1 MSASSLPPTSHAQ
14 VMNLGWES
22 YDFVLNESIHL
33 EMFDQMLERNAV
45 SWSSMISVYVHMGM
59 FREALELFNDMQLCG
74 FRPNHAGIV
83 GALAACAFLDL
94 SIIKSR
100 ADARKHCSVNSPA
113 CYANLLLPSALH
125 LLVHSSTMGLSR
137 YIHDKPVDAQAFRPR
152 GASEALDH

>member
-1 MSASSLPPTSHAQ
+1 
-14 VMNLGWES
+14 
-22 YDFVLNESIHL
+22 
-33 EMFDQMLERNAV
+33 MFDQMLERNAV

-83 GALAACAFLDL
+83 GALAAYLANRDQ
-94 SIIKSR
+94 S
-100 ADARKHCSVNSPA
+100 ADAIQLFARVQRRVGLLEEAKRLVRAMPMGPDSHCVGLELMPGSTAVST
-113 CYANLLLPSALH
+113 LH